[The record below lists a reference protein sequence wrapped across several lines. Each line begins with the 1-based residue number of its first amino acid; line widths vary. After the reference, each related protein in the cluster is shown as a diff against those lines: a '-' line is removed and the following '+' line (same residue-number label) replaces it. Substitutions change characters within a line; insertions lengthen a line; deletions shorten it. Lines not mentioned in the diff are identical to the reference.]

1 MQVIKNGGMPIICQ
15 LFSFIPDELIKKATD
30 KFDSDKRYKTLKT
43 KTQMIVMLFGI
54 IGKVESLNGI
64 LKGLV
69 FLGNKLSYLGLH
81 QLPARSTLADAN
93 RNRSCEVFK
102 YLYELLVA
110 NYKDVLSGS
119 YLTGYIGKEVNINN
133 VKLFDSTTF
142 TLFVDVFTGAGR
154 NKLTGKKKGGIKAHV
169 MLSLHSLVP
178 EMVWMSSASK
188 NDKDF
193 LGQLNPKKGEVYI
206 FDKGY
211 VNYSAYDNFTEK
223 EAFYV
228 TRINENAVYQVE
240 QEEKIDYLES
250 QSTGVWKDQIIS
262 LKVGNRLIK
271 ARLVTFKS
279 TIKGKVF
286 RFVTNMFDVQA
297 TTIAKLYKNRWE
309 IEPFFK
315 QLKQNFELKAFYS
328 DSREGIQTQIWLALI
343 SNLIFTVI
351 HRQIKQAEAFT
362 TMVQMARVNL
372 GSFASYIRVLK
383 KNFLK
388 DIKRDIRI
396 IQLNI
401 FEKIEEGA
409 FEENNKNTL
418 NNERVRV
425 DAYF

>member
-30 KFDSDKRYKTLKT
+30 KFESDKRYKTLKT

-69 FLGNKLSYLGLH
+69 FMGNKLSYLGLTE
-81 QLPARSTLADAN
+81 LPARSTLADAN

-110 NYKDVLSGS
+110 HYKDVLSGS
-119 YLTGYIGKEVNINN
+119 YLTGFIGKEVNINN

-154 NKLTGKKKGGIKAHV
+154 NKLSGKKKGGIKAHV

-178 EMVWMSSASK
+178 DMVWMSSASK

-211 VNYSAYDNFTEK
+211 VNYTAYDNFTEK

-228 TRINENAVYQVE
+228 TRISENAVYRVE
-240 QEEKIDYLES
+240 SEAEIDYLES
-250 QSTGVWKDQIIS
+250 QTTGIWKDQIIS
-262 LKVGNRLIK
+262 LKVSDKDIK

-279 TIKGKVF
+279 AIKGKVF
-286 RFVTNMFDVQA
+286 RFITNMFEVQA
-297 TTIAKLYKNRWE
+297 TTVAKLYKNRWE

-328 DSREGIQTQIWLALI
+328 DSRQGIQTQIWLALI
-343 SNLIFTVI
+343 ANLIFTVI
-351 HRQIKQAEAFT
+351 HRQIKQAEAFST
-362 TMVQMARVNL
+362 IVQMARVNL
-372 GSFASYIRVLK
+372 GSFASYIEVLK
-383 KNFLK
+383 KRFFRKIN
-388 DIKRDIRI
+388 RDIEI
-396 IQLNI
+396 IQLNL
-401 FEKIEEGA
+401 FEKIDGGCFSKYA
-409 FEENNKNTL
+409 KPHL
-418 NNERVRV
+418 KQ
-425 DAYF
+425 

>member
-1 MQVIKNGGMPIICQ
+1 MQDIKNGGMPIICQ
-15 LFSFIPDELIKKATD
+15 LFSFIPDELIKKAVD
-30 KFDSDKRYKTLKT
+30 QYQSDKSYKTLKT
-43 KTQMIVMLFGI
+43 KVQMIVMLFGI

-69 FLGNKLSYLGLH
+69 FLGNKLSYLGLSE
-81 QLPARSTLADAN
+81 LPARSTIADAN

-110 NYKDVLSGS
+110 HYKQILSGS
-119 YLTGYIGKEVNINN
+119 YLTGFIGKEVNINN

-154 NKLTGKKKGGIKAHV
+154 NKITGKKKGGIKAHV

-178 EMVWMSSASK
+178 DMVWMSSASK

-211 VNYSAYDNFTEK
+211 VNYTAYDNFTEK
-223 EAFYV
+223 EAYYV
-228 TRINENAVYQVE
+228 TRINENAVYKVMSE
-240 QEEKIDYLES
+240 TEIDYLES
-250 QSTGVWKDQIIS
+250 QTTGIWKDQIIT
-262 LKVGNRLIK
+262 LKAGEKDIK

-279 TIKGKVF
+279 ALKGKVF
-286 RFVTNMFDVQA
+286 RFITNMFDVQA
-297 TTIAKLYKNRWE
+297 TTVAKLYKNRWE

-328 DSREGIQTQIWLALI
+328 DSRQGIQTQIWLALI
-343 SNLIFTVI
+343 ANLIFTVI

-372 GSFASYIRVLK
+372 GSFASYIDVLK
-383 KNFLK
+383 KKFFRKINRN
-388 DIKRDIRI
+388 IEI
-396 IQLNI
+396 IQLNL
-401 FEKIEEGA
+401 FEKMEGGV
-409 FEENNKNTL
+409 FENVKIQAL
-418 NNERVRV
+418 NDKTAMVN
-425 DAYF
+425 AYF

>member
-30 KFDSDKRYKTLKT
+30 KFESDKRYKTLKT

-69 FLGNKLSYLGLH
+69 FMGNKLSYLGLIE
-81 QLPARSTLADAN
+81 LPARSTLADAN

-110 NYKDVLSGS
+110 HYKDVLSGS
-119 YLTGYIGKEVNINN
+119 YLTGFIGKEVNINN

-154 NKLTGKKKGGIKAHV
+154 NKLSGKKKGGIKAHV

-178 EMVWMSSASK
+178 DMVWMSSASK

-211 VNYSAYDNFTEK
+211 VNYTAYDNFTEK

-228 TRINENAVYQVE
+228 TRISENAVYRVE
-240 QEEKIDYLES
+240 SEAEIDYLES
-250 QSTGVWKDQIIS
+250 QTTGIWKDQIIS
-262 LKVGNRLIK
+262 LKVGDRVIK

-279 TIKGKVF
+279 AIKGKVF
-286 RFVTNMFDVQA
+286 RFITNMFEVQA
-297 TTIAKLYKNRWE
+297 TTVAKLYKNRWE

-328 DSREGIQTQIWLALI
+328 DSRQGIQTQIWLALI
-343 SNLIFTVI
+343 ANLIFTVI
-351 HRQIKQAEAFT
+351 HRQIKQAEAFST
-362 TMVQMARVNL
+362 IVQMARVNL
-372 GSFASYIRVLK
+372 GSFASYIEVLK
-383 KNFLK
+383 KRFFRKIN
-388 DIKRDIRI
+388 RDIEI
-396 IQLNI
+396 IQLNL
-401 FEKIEEGA
+401 FEKIDGA
-409 FEENNKNTL
+409 CFSKYAKPHL
-418 NNERVRV
+418 KQ
-425 DAYF
+425 

>member
-30 KFDSDKRYKTLKT
+30 KFEADKRYKTLKT

-69 FLGNKLSYLGLH
+69 FFGNKLSYLGLTE
-81 QLPARSTLADAN
+81 LPARSTLADAN
-93 RNRSCEVFK
+93 RNRSCGVFK

-110 NYKDVLSGS
+110 YYKEVLSGS
-119 YLTGYIGKEVNINN
+119 YLTGHIGKEVNINK

-154 NKLTGKKKGGIKAHV
+154 NKISGKKKGGIKAHV

-211 VNYSAYDNFTEK
+211 VNYTAYDNFTEK

-228 TRINENAVYQVE
+228 TRISENAVFNVE
-240 QEEKIDYLES
+240 SEAEIDYLES
-250 QSTGVWKDQIIS
+250 QTTGIWKDQIIS
-262 LKVGNRLIK
+262 LKVGEKIMK

-279 TIKGKVF
+279 AIKGKVF
-286 RFVTNMFDVQA
+286 RFITNMFEVQA
-297 TTIAKLYKNRWE
+297 TTVAKLYKNRWE

-343 SNLIFTVI
+343 ANLIFTVI

-362 TMVQMARVNL
+362 TIVQMARVNL
-372 GSFASYIRVLK
+372 GSFASYVEVLK
-383 KNFLK
+383 KRFLRK
-388 DIKRDIRI
+388 LNRDIEI
-396 IQLNI
+396 IQLNLFQKTEGGV
-401 FEKIEEGA
+401 FENLKKQPFNDKMA
-409 FEENNKNTL
+409 MVN
-418 NNERVRV
+418 
-425 DAYF
+425 AYF

>member
-30 KFDSDKRYKTLKT
+30 KFESDKRYKTLKT

-69 FLGNKLSYLGLH
+69 FMGNKLSYLGLTE
-81 QLPARSTLADAN
+81 LPARSTLADAN

-110 NYKDVLSGS
+110 HYKEVLSGS
-119 YLTGYIGKEVNINN
+119 YLTGFIGKEVNINN

-154 NKLTGKKKGGIKAHV
+154 NKLSGKKKGGIKAHV

-178 EMVWMSSASK
+178 DMVWMSSASK

-211 VNYSAYDNFTEK
+211 VNYTAYDNFTEK

-228 TRINENAVYQVE
+228 TRISENAVYRVE
-240 QEEKIDYLES
+240 SEAEIDYLES
-250 QSTGVWKDQIIS
+250 QTTGVWKDQVIS
-262 LKVGNRLIK
+262 LKVGDRVIK

-279 TIKGKVF
+279 AIKGKVF
-286 RFVTNMFDVQA
+286 RFITNMFEVQA
-297 TTIAKLYKNRWE
+297 TTVAKLYKNRWE

-328 DSREGIQTQIWLALI
+328 DSRQGIQTQIWLALI
-343 SNLIFTVI
+343 ANLIFTVI
-351 HRQIKQAEAFT
+351 HRQIKQAEAFST
-362 TMVQMARVNL
+362 IVQMARVNL
-372 GSFASYIRVLK
+372 GSFASYIEVLK
-383 KNFLK
+383 KRFFRKIN
-388 DIKRDIRI
+388 RDIEI
-396 IQLNI
+396 IQLNL
-401 FEKIEEGA
+401 FEKSMGGVLVNV
-409 FEENNKNTL
+409 ENPTL
-418 NNERVRV
+418 NNKRAMVN
-425 DAYF
+425 AYF

>member
-15 LFSFIPDELIKKATD
+15 LFSFIPDELIKKAID
-30 KFDSDKRYKTLKT
+30 KFEADKRYKTLKT

-69 FLGNKLSYLGLH
+69 FLGNKLSYLGLTE
-81 QLPARSTLADAN
+81 LPARSTLADAN
-93 RNRSCEVFK
+93 RNRSCGVFK

-110 NYKDVLSGS
+110 YYKEVLSGS
-119 YLTGYIGKEVNINN
+119 YLTGHIGKEVNINK

-154 NKLTGKKKGGIKAHV
+154 NKISGKKKGGIKAHV

-211 VNYSAYDNFTEK
+211 VNYTAYDNFTEK

-228 TRINENAVYQVE
+228 TRISENAVFSVE
-240 QEEKIDYLES
+240 SEAEIDYLES
-250 QSTGVWKDQIIS
+250 QTTGVWKDQIIS
-262 LKVGNRLIK
+262 LKVGEKIMK

-279 TIKGKVF
+279 AIKGKVF
-286 RFVTNMFDVQA
+286 RFITNMFEVQA
-297 TTIAKLYKNRWE
+297 TTVAKLYKNRWE

-343 SNLIFTVI
+343 ANLIFTVI

-372 GSFASYIRVLK
+372 GSFASYIEVLK
-383 KNFLK
+383 KRFFRKLN
-388 DIKRDIRI
+388 RDIEI
-396 IQLNI
+396 IQLNLFQKTEGGV
-401 FEKIEEGA
+401 FENVRKQC
-409 FEENNKNTL
+409 L
-418 NNERVRV
+418 NDKTAMVN
-425 DAYF
+425 AYF

>member
-15 LFSFIPDELIKKATD
+15 LFSFIPDDLIKKAID
-30 KFDSDKRYKTLKT
+30 KHESDKRYKTLKT

-64 LKGLV
+64 LKGLL
-69 FLGNKLSYLGLH
+69 FLGNKLSYLGLTE
-81 QLPARSTLADAN
+81 LPARSTLADAN

-110 NYKDVLSGS
+110 HYKHVLNGS
-119 YLTGYIGKEVNINN
+119 YLTGYIGNEVNINN
-133 VKLFDSTTF
+133 VKVFDSTTF

-154 NKLTGKKKGGIKAHV
+154 NKLTGKKKGGIKAHT

-178 EMVWMSSASK
+178 DMVWMSSASK

-211 VNYSAYDNFTEK
+211 VNYTAYDNFTEK

-240 QEEKIDYLES
+240 SEQKIDYLES
-250 QSTGVWKDQIIS
+250 QTTGILKDQIIS
-262 LKVGNRLIK
+262 LKAGDKQIQ
-271 ARLVTFKS
+271 ARLVTFKAA
-279 TIKGKVF
+279 IKGKVL
-286 RFVTNMFDVQA
+286 RFITNMFEVKA
-297 TTIAKLYKNRWE
+297 TTVAKLYKNRWE

-328 DSREGIQTQIWLALI
+328 DSRQGIQTQIWMALI
-343 SNLIFTVI
+343 ANLIFTVI

-372 GSFASYIRVLK
+372 GSFASYIQVLK
-383 KNFLK
+383 KQFLK
-388 DIKRDIRI
+388 EIKRDIGI
-396 IQLNI
+396 IQLHL
-401 FEKIEEGA
+401 FEKPPGGVLGV
-409 FEENNKNTL
+409 T
-418 NNERVRV
+418 
-425 DAYF
+425 

>member
-15 LFSFIPDELIKKATD
+15 LFSFIPDELIKKAID
-30 KFDSDKRYKTLKT
+30 KFEADKRYKTLKT
-43 KTQMIVMLFGI
+43 KTQMIAMLFGI

-69 FLGNKLSYLGLH
+69 FLGNKLSYLGLTE
-81 QLPARSTLADAN
+81 LPARSTLADAN
-93 RNRSCEVFK
+93 RNRNCGVFK

-110 NYKDVLSGS
+110 YYKEVLSGS
-119 YLTGYIGKEVNINN
+119 YLTGHIGKEVNINK

-154 NKLTGKKKGGIKAHV
+154 NKISGKKKGGIKAHV

-211 VNYSAYDNFTEK
+211 VNYTAYDNFTEK

-228 TRINENAVYQVE
+228 TRISENAVFNVDSE
-240 QEEKIDYLES
+240 AEIDYLES
-250 QSTGVWKDQIIS
+250 QTTGVWKDQIIS
-262 LKVGNRLIK
+262 LKVGEKIMK

-279 TIKGKVF
+279 AIKGKVF
-286 RFVTNMFDVQA
+286 RFITNMFEVQA
-297 TTIAKLYKNRWE
+297 TTVAKLYKNRWE

-343 SNLIFTVI
+343 ANLIFTVI
-351 HRQIKQAEAFT
+351 HRQIKQTEAFT

-372 GSFASYIRVLK
+372 GSFASYIEVLK
-383 KNFLK
+383 KRFFRKLN
-388 DIKRDIRI
+388 RDIEI
-396 IQLNI
+396 IQLNLFQKTDGGV
-401 FEKIEEGA
+401 FENLKKQA
-409 FEENNKNTL
+409 FNDKMAMVN
-418 NNERVRV
+418 
-425 DAYF
+425 AYF

>member
-30 KFDSDKRYKTLKT
+30 KFESDKRYKTLKT

-69 FLGNKLSYLGLH
+69 FMGNKLSYLGLTE
-81 QLPARSTLADAN
+81 LPARSTLADAN

-110 NYKDVLSGS
+110 HYKDVLSGS
-119 YLTGYIGKEVNINN
+119 YLTGFIGKEVNINN

-154 NKLTGKKKGGIKAHV
+154 NKLSGKKKGGIKAHV
-169 MLSLHSLVP
+169 LLSLHSLVP
-178 EMVWMSSASK
+178 DMVWMSSASK

-211 VNYSAYDNFTEK
+211 VNYTAYDNFTEK

-228 TRINENAVYQVE
+228 TRISENAVYRVE
-240 QEEKIDYLES
+240 SEAEIDYLES
-250 QSTGVWKDQIIS
+250 QTTGIWKDQIIS
-262 LKVGNRLIK
+262 LKVGDRVIK

-279 TIKGKVF
+279 AIKGKVF
-286 RFVTNMFDVQA
+286 RFITNMFEVQA
-297 TTIAKLYKNRWE
+297 TTVAKLYKNRWE

-328 DSREGIQTQIWLALI
+328 DSRQGIQTQIWLALI
-343 SNLIFTVI
+343 ANLIFTVI
-351 HRQIKQAEAFT
+351 HRQIKQAEAFST
-362 TMVQMARVNL
+362 IVQMARVNL
-372 GSFASYIRVLK
+372 GSFASYIEVLK
-383 KNFLK
+383 KRFFRKIN
-388 DIKRDIRI
+388 RDIEI
-396 IQLNI
+396 IQLNL
-401 FEKIEEGA
+401 FEKIDGGC
-409 FEENNKNTL
+409 FSKYGKPHL
-418 NNERVRV
+418 KQ
-425 DAYF
+425 

>member
-30 KFDSDKRYKTLKT
+30 KFESDKRYKTLKT

-69 FLGNKLSYLGLH
+69 FMGNKLSYLGLTE
-81 QLPARSTLADAN
+81 LPARSTLADAN

-110 NYKDVLSGS
+110 HYKDVLSGS
-119 YLTGYIGKEVNINN
+119 YLTGFIGKEVNINN

-154 NKLTGKKKGGIKAHV
+154 NKLSGKKKGGIKAHV

-178 EMVWMSSASK
+178 DMVWMSSASK

-211 VNYSAYDNFTEK
+211 VNYTAYDNFTEK

-228 TRINENAVYQVE
+228 TRISENAVYRVE
-240 QEEKIDYLES
+240 SEAEIDYLES
-250 QSTGVWKDQIIS
+250 QTTGVWKDQVIS
-262 LKVGNRLIK
+262 LKVGDRVIK

-279 TIKGKVF
+279 AIKGKVF
-286 RFVTNMFDVQA
+286 RFITNMFEVQA
-297 TTIAKLYKNRWE
+297 TTVAKLYKNRWE

-328 DSREGIQTQIWLALI
+328 DSRQGIQTQIWLALI
-343 SNLIFTVI
+343 ANLIFTVI
-351 HRQIKQAEAFT
+351 HRQIKQAEAFST
-362 TMVQMARVNL
+362 IVQMARVNL
-372 GSFASYIRVLK
+372 GSFASYIEVLK
-383 KNFLK
+383 KRFFRKIN
-388 DIKRDIRI
+388 RDIEI
-396 IQLNI
+396 IQLNL
-401 FEKIEEGA
+401 FEKSMGGVLVNV
-409 FEENNKNTL
+409 ENPTL
-418 NNERVRV
+418 NNKRAMVN
-425 DAYF
+425 AYF

>member
-30 KFDSDKRYKTLKT
+30 KFESDKRYKTLKT

-69 FLGNKLSYLGLH
+69 FMGNKLSYLGLTE
-81 QLPARSTLADAN
+81 LPARSTLADAN

-110 NYKDVLSGS
+110 HYKEVLSGS
-119 YLTGYIGKEVNINN
+119 YLTGFIGKEVNINN

-154 NKLTGKKKGGIKAHV
+154 NKLSGKKKGGIKAHV

-178 EMVWMSSASK
+178 DMVWMSSASK

-211 VNYSAYDNFTEK
+211 VNYTAYDNFTEK

-228 TRINENAVYQVE
+228 TRISENAVYRVE
-240 QEEKIDYLES
+240 SEAEIDYLES
-250 QSTGVWKDQIIS
+250 QTTGVWKDQVIS
-262 LKVGNRLIK
+262 LKVGDRVIK

-279 TIKGKVF
+279 AIKGKVF
-286 RFVTNMFDVQA
+286 RFITNMFEVQA
-297 TTIAKLYKNRWE
+297 TTVAKLYKNRWE

-328 DSREGIQTQIWLALI
+328 DSRQGIQTQIWLALI
-343 SNLIFTVI
+343 ANLIFTVI
-351 HRQIKQAEAFT
+351 HRQIKQAEAFST
-362 TMVQMARVNL
+362 IVQMARVNL
-372 GSFASYIRVLK
+372 GSFASYIEVLK
-383 KNFLK
+383 KRFFRKIN
-388 DIKRDIRI
+388 RDIEI
-396 IQLNI
+396 IQLNL
-401 FEKIEEGA
+401 FEKIDGGC
-409 FEENNKNTL
+409 FSKYGKPHL
-418 NNERVRV
+418 KQ
-425 DAYF
+425 

>member
-30 KFDSDKRYKTLKT
+30 KFESDKRYKTLKT

-69 FLGNKLSYLGLH
+69 FMGNKLSYLGLTE
-81 QLPARSTLADAN
+81 LPARSTLADAN

-110 NYKDVLSGS
+110 HYKDVLSGS
-119 YLTGYIGKEVNINN
+119 YLTGFIGKEVNINN

-154 NKLTGKKKGGIKAHV
+154 NKLSGKKKGGIKAHV

-178 EMVWMSSASK
+178 DMVWMSSASK

-211 VNYSAYDNFTEK
+211 VNYTAYDNFTEK

-228 TRINENAVYQVE
+228 TRISENAVYRVE
-240 QEEKIDYLES
+240 SEAEIDYLES
-250 QSTGVWKDQIIS
+250 QTTGVWKDQVIS
-262 LKVGNRLIK
+262 LKVGDRVIK

-279 TIKGKVF
+279 AIKGKVF
-286 RFVTNMFDVQA
+286 RFITNMFEVQA
-297 TTIAKLYKNRWE
+297 TTVAKLYKNRWE

-328 DSREGIQTQIWLALI
+328 DSRQGIQTQIWLALI
-343 SNLIFTVI
+343 ANLIFTVI
-351 HRQIKQAEAFT
+351 HRQIKQAEAFST
-362 TMVQMARVNL
+362 IVQMARVNL
-372 GSFASYIRVLK
+372 GSFASYIEVLK
-383 KNFLK
+383 KRFFRKIN
-388 DIKRDIRI
+388 RDIEI
-396 IQLNI
+396 IQLNL
-401 FEKIEEGA
+401 FEKIDGGVLVNM
-409 FEENNKNTL
+409 ENPTL
-418 NNERVRV
+418 NNKRAMVN
-425 DAYF
+425 AYF

>member
-15 LFSFIPDELIKKATD
+15 LFSFIPDELIRKAID
-30 KFDSDKRYKTLKT
+30 KFQSDKRYKTLKT

-69 FLGNKLSYLGLH
+69 FLGNKLSYLGLTE
-81 QLPARSTLADAN
+81 LPARSTLADAN
-93 RNRSCEVFK
+93 RNRSCDVFK

-110 NYKDVLSGS
+110 HYKDVLSGS

-178 EMVWMSSASK
+178 DMVWMSSASK

-211 VNYSAYDNFTEK
+211 VNYTAYDNFTEK

-228 TRINENAVYQVE
+228 TRISENAVYKVE
-240 QEEKIDYLES
+240 SEAEIDYLES
-250 QSTGVWKDQIIS
+250 QTTGVWKDQIIS
-262 LKVGNRLIK
+262 LKVGEKIMK

-279 TIKGKVF
+279 AIKGKVF
-286 RFVTNMFDVQA
+286 RFITNMFEVQA
-297 TTIAKLYKNRWE
+297 TTVAKLYKNRWE

-343 SNLIFTVI
+343 ANLIFTVI

-372 GSFASYIRVLK
+372 GSFASYIEVLK
-383 KNFLK
+383 KRFFRKLN
-388 DIKRDIRI
+388 RDIEI
-396 IQLNI
+396 IQLNL
-401 FEKIEEGA
+401 FQKTEEGV
-409 FEENNKNTL
+409 FENLKKQPFNDKMAM
-418 NNERVRV
+418 V

>member
-1 MQVIKNGGMPIICQ
+1 MQVIKNGGQPIICQ
-15 LFSFIPDELIKKATD
+15 LFSFIPEELIKKAID
-30 KFDSDKRYKTLKT
+30 KFESDKRYKTLKT

-64 LKGLV
+64 LKGLI
-69 FLGNKLSYLGLH
+69 FLGNKLSYLGLS

-93 RNRSCEVFK
+93 RSRSCEVFK

-110 NYKDVLSGS
+110 HYKETLSGS
-119 YLTGYIGKEVNINN
+119 YLTGHIGKEVNINN
-133 VKLFDSTTF
+133 VKIFDSTTF

-154 NKLTGKKKGGIKAHV
+154 NKISGKKKGGIKAHV
-169 MLSLHSLVP
+169 MLALHSLIP

-193 LGQLNPKKGEVYI
+193 LGQLNPQKGEVYI

-228 TRINENAVYQVE
+228 TRINENAVYEVE
-240 QEEKIDYLES
+240 SESKIDYLES
-250 QSTGVWKDQIIS
+250 LTTGILKDQVIIV
-262 LKVGNRLIK
+262 KTGDKLIK

-279 TIKGKVF
+279 IINGKIF
-286 RFVTNMFDVQA
+286 RFITNMFNVQA

-343 SNLIFTVI
+343 ANLIFTVI
-351 HRQIKQAEAFT
+351 HRQIKQTEAFT
-362 TMVQMARVNL
+362 TIVQMARVNM
-372 GSFASYIRVLK
+372 GSFAKYIDVLK
-383 KNFLK
+383 KDFLK
-388 DIKRDIRI
+388 NLNRDIGI
-396 IQLNI
+396 IQLNL
-401 FEKIEEGA
+401 FENEQGGS
-409 FEENNKNTL
+409 FENLQKPYL
-418 NNERVRV
+418 
-425 DAYF
+425 

>member
-1 MQVIKNGGMPIICQ
+1 MQVIKNGGQPIICQ
-15 LFSFIPDELIKKATD
+15 LFSYIPDELIVKAVD
-30 KFDSDKRYKTLKT
+30 KFGSDEYYKTLKT
-43 KTQMIVMLFGI
+43 KIQMAVMLFGI

-69 FLGNKLSYLGLH
+69 FLGNKLSYLGLTK
-81 QLPARSTLADAN
+81 LPARSTLADAN
-93 RNRSCEVFK
+93 RNRNCEVFK

-110 NYKDVLSGS
+110 YYKEVLSGS
-119 YLTGYIGKEVNINN
+119 YLTGYIDKEVNINN

-154 NKLTGKKKGGIKAHV
+154 NKITGKKKGGIKAHV
-169 MLSLHSLVP
+169 LLSLHSLVP
-178 EMVWMSSASK
+178 DMVWMSSASK

-211 VNYSAYDNFTEK
+211 VNYTAYDNFTEK

-228 TRINENAVYQVE
+228 TRLNENGVYEVVSE
-240 QEEKIDYLES
+240 QKIDYLDS
-250 QSTGVWKDQIIS
+250 QITGVWKGQIIS
-262 LKVGNRLIK
+262 LKVGKRVIK

-279 TIKGKVF
+279 VLNGKIYKF
-286 RFVTNMFDVQA
+286 ITNMFDVQA

-343 SNLIFTVI
+343 ANLIFTVI
-351 HRQIKQAEAFT
+351 HRQTKQAEAFT
-362 TMVQMARVNL
+362 TIVQMARVNL
-372 GSFASYIRVLK
+372 GSFASFIAVLK
-383 KNFLK
+383 KQFLQEMNRN
-388 DIKRDIRI
+388 IEI
-396 IQLNI
+396 IQLNL
-401 FEKIEEGA
+401 FNKMEGGV
-409 FEENNKNTL
+409 FEEVEKQPPNHKMAM
-418 NNERVRV
+418 V
-425 DAYF
+425 DANL

>member
-1 MQVIKNGGMPIICQ
+1 MQVIKNGGQPIICQ
-15 LFSFIPDELIKKATD
+15 LFSFIPEELIKKAID
-30 KFDSDKRYKTLKT
+30 KFESDKRYKTLKT

-64 LKGLV
+64 VKGLI
-69 FLGNKLSYLGLH
+69 FLGNKLSYLGLS

-93 RNRSCEVFK
+93 RSRSCEVFK

-110 NYKDVLSGS
+110 HYKDTLSGS
-119 YLTGYIGKEVNINN
+119 YLTGHIGKEVNINN
-133 VKLFDSTTF
+133 VKIFDSTTF

-154 NKLTGKKKGGIKAHV
+154 NKISGKKKGGIKAHV
-169 MLSLHSLVP
+169 MLALHSLIP

-193 LGQLNPKKGEVYI
+193 LGQLNPQKGEVYI

-228 TRINENAVYQVE
+228 TRINENAVYEVE
-240 QEEKIDYLES
+240 SESKIDYLES
-250 QSTGVWKDQIIS
+250 LTTGILKDQVIIV
-262 LKVGNRLIK
+262 KTGDKLIK

-279 TIKGKVF
+279 IINGKIF
-286 RFVTNMFDVQA
+286 RFITNMFNVQA

-328 DSREGIQTQIWLALI
+328 DSQEGIQTQIWLALI
-343 SNLIFTVI
+343 ANLIFTVI
-351 HRQIKQAEAFT
+351 HRQIKQTEAFT
-362 TMVQMARVNL
+362 TIVQMARVNM
-372 GSFASYIRVLK
+372 GSFAKYIDVLK
-383 KNFLK
+383 KDFLK
-388 DIKRDIRI
+388 KLNRDIGI
-396 IQLNI
+396 IQLNL
-401 FEKIEEGA
+401 FENEQGGS
-409 FEENNKNTL
+409 FENLQKPYL
-418 NNERVRV
+418 
-425 DAYF
+425 